1 MKLFK
6 HKNVS
11 LNMYKSVTIQIPYD
25 ENLPVKL
32 FEFTPEK
39 VLLAINIGCKC
50 ISDAEQSMLE
60 LTEEMIYNKVKEE
73 TAEEIKK
80 LETNLLVEKEIAR
93 KMDERTANKYEEQ
106 LNKMDIQLDRYK
118 KQLDAQACQLK
129 TYELEN
135 KDVINEAI
143 KKEKEKYDLL
153 INAKEKRIDK
163 LEEFNDQIKE
173 SLIKLTHQSTV
184 DKAIAGE
191 NGFRVYAD
199 ETFMDFKGYDLI
211 DKHTQS
217 GAGDFHM
224 RFEEF
229 DLLVDAKNYKVKVPI
244 TQREKIRDDLIK
256 NEHLTFAW
264 LVSLNTLIDKFDKAP
279 VMYEWIN
286 TKQCIVYINNLSQN
300 EDPRKLLRIVWYT
313 CKELYKLVEK
323 GSTEDNELTNLKEK
337 QIGFM
342 SKVKNIRKTMREINT
357 TLNSTKNLLQVVDDQ
372 LKEIL
377 EEETEQIVASNYSVF
392 DSWWDLN
399 IKQTDE
405 NVSLVS
411 TDLWIKFKHDNKSL
425 LNDLDITTD
434 KFKQYIKTR
443 VSMSNI
449 ILKNK
454 NSHSAFEIKG
464 IKWISNDIKLE
475 TVNMDI
481 LLVDTEVKPE
491 RKKVITKLKDKEVY
505 FTQELDKKILE
516 DYHDTKNDIIKI
528 AKNNKVEIYQ
538 VVSLL
543 VKYNIISKRN
553 DARGYDKYKETDEYK
568 NKAMSK

>member
-1 MKLFK
+1 
-6 HKNVS
+6 
-11 LNMYKSVTIQIPYD
+11 MYKSVTIKIPYD
-25 ENLPVKL
+25 ENLPIKL

-39 VLLAINIGCKC
+39 VLLAINVGYKC
-50 ISDAEQSMLE
+50 ILDAEQSMLE

-106 LNKMDIQLDRYK
+106 LHKMDLQIDRYK
-118 KQLDAQACQLK
+118 KQLDTQACQLK

-153 INAKEKRIDK
+153 LDAKEKRLDK
-163 LEEFNDQIKE
+163 LQEINDQIKE
-173 SLIKLTHQSTV
+173 ALLKLTYQSAAHKGTV
-184 DKAIAGE
+184 GE

-211 DKHTQS
+211 DKHTQGGS
-217 GAGDFHM
+217 GDFHM

-229 DLLVDAKNYKVKVPI
+229 DLLVDAKKYGTSVPI

-264 LVSLNTLIDKFDKAP
+264 LVSLNTTIDKFDKSP

-323 GSTEDNELTNLKEK
+323 ETTEDLELTNLKDK
-337 QIGFM
+337 QIKFM
-342 SKVKNIRKTMREINT
+342 TKVKNIRKTMREINT
-357 TLNSTKNLLQVVDDQ
+357 TLNTTRNLLQVVDDQ

-399 IKQTDE
+399 VELTNEDVRI
-405 NVSLVS
+405 VS
-411 TDLWIKFKHDNKSL
+411 TDLWTKFKHDNKL
-425 LNDLDITTD
+425 LINELEITTD
-434 KFKQYIKTR
+434 KFKQYIKTK

-454 NSHSAFEIKG
+454 NANSAFEIKG
-464 IKWISNDIKLE
+464 AKWNSKVEKLE
-475 TVNMDI
+475 TEQLDI

-516 DYHDTKNDIIKI
+516 DYNNTKNDIIKI

-568 NKAMSK
+568 NKATSK

>member
-1 MKLFK
+1 MFK
-6 HKNVS
+6 T
-11 LNMYKSVTIQIPYD
+11 VTITIPNNA
-25 ENLPVKL
+25 NLPEKF
-32 FEFTPEK
+32 FELSPEK
-39 VLLAINIGCKC
+39 VLLTINVGYKC
-50 ISDAEQSMLE
+50 VLDAEQSMLG
-60 LTEEMIYNKVKEE
+60 LTEEMIYNKVKDE
-73 TAEEIKK
+73 TKDELKR
-80 LETNLLVEKEIAR
+80 LEMDLLIEKEMAK
-93 KMDERTANKYEEQ
+93 KMDERTSNKYEEQ
-106 LNKMDIQLDRYK
+106 LHKMDFQIDRYK
-118 KQLDAQACQLK
+118 KQLDTQTCQLK

-135 KDVINEAI
+135 KDAMNEAI

-153 INAKEKRIDK
+153 IDAKEKRIDK
-163 LEEFNDQIKE
+163 LEEINDQIKDA
-173 SLIKLTHQSTV
+173 LIKLTYQSAAH
-184 DKAIAGE
+184 KGSAGE

-211 DKHTQS
+211 DKHAQGGS
-217 GAGDFHM
+217 GDFHM

-229 DLLVDAKNYKVKVPI
+229 DLLVDAKKYEKSVPI

-256 NEHLTFAW
+256 NEHLTFGW
-264 LVSLNTLIDKFDKAP
+264 LVSLNTPIDKFDKSP

-342 SKVKNIRKTMREINT
+342 TKVKNIRKTMREINT
-357 TLNSTKNLLQVVDDQ
+357 TLNTTKNLLQVVDDQ

-377 EEETEQIVASNYSVF
+377 EEETDQIVASNYSVF

-399 IKQTDE
+399 VEQTNED
-405 NVSLVS
+405 VKIVS

-425 LNDLDITTD
+425 LNELEITPD
-434 KFKQYIKTR
+434 KFKQYIKTK

-454 NSHSAFEIKG
+454 NAHSAFEIKG
-464 IKWISNDIKLE
+464 IKWISINIKLE
-475 TVNMDI
+475 TEDMDI
-481 LLVDTEVKPE
+481 LLVNTELKLE
-491 RKKVITKLKDKEVY
+491 KKKVISKPKSVVVS
-505 FTQELDKKILE
+505 FTEEIDKKILE
-516 DYHDTKNDIIKI
+516 DYNNTKNDITKI
-528 AKNNKVEIYQ
+528 ANINKVEIYQ

-543 VKYNIISKRN
+543 VKYKIISKRN
-553 DARGYDKYKETDEYK
+553 EARGYDKYKETDEYK
-568 NKAMSK
+568 NKATSK

>member
-1 MKLFK
+1 M
-6 HKNVS
+6 H
-11 LNMYKSVTIQIPYD
+11 KSVTITIPYD
-25 ENLPVKL
+25 ENLPERF
-32 FEFTPEK
+32 FEFTPQK
-39 VLLAINIGCKC
+39 VLLAINIGYKC
-50 ISDAEQSMLE
+50 ITDAEQSMLE

-73 TAEEIKK
+73 TVEDLKK
-80 LETNLLVEKEIAR
+80 LEMDLLVEREIAR
-93 KMDERTANKYEEQ
+93 KMDERTTNKYEEQ
-106 LNKMDIQLDRYK
+106 LNKTDAQIERYK
-118 KQLDAQACQLK
+118 KQLDAQVCQLR

-135 KDVINEAI
+135 KDIINEAV

-153 INAKEKRIDK
+153 LDAKEKRIDK
-163 LEEFNDQIKE
+163 LQEINDQIKE
-173 SLIKLTHQSTV
+173 SLIKLTHQSTAH
-184 DKAIAGE
+184 KAIAGE

-229 DLLVDAKNYKVKVPI
+229 DLLVDAKNYKTKVPI

-279 VMYEWIN
+279 VMYDWIN

-300 EDPRKLLRIVWYT
+300 EDPRKILRIVWYT

-342 SKVKNIRKTMREINT
+342 TKVKNIRKTMREINT
-357 TLNSTKNLLQVVDDQ
+357 SLNSTKNLLQVVDDQ

-425 LNDLDITTD
+425 LNELDITTD

-454 NSHSAFEIKG
+454 NAHSAFEIRG
-464 IKWISNDIKLE
+464 LKWISNDVKLE
-475 TVNMDI
+475 SVNMDI
-481 LLVDTEVKPE
+481 LLVDTELKPE
-491 RKKVITKLKDKEVY
+491 KKKVTAKTKSIETY
-505 FTQELDKKILE
+505 FTEEVDKKIIE
-516 DYHDTKNDIIKI
+516 DYNNEKNDIMKI

-543 VKYNIISKRN
+543 VRYRIISKR
-553 DARGYDKYKETDEYK
+553 DEARGYDKYKETDEYK
-568 NKAMSK
+568 KKATSK

>member
-1 MKLFK
+1 MFK
-6 HKNVS
+6 T
-11 LNMYKSVTIQIPYD
+11 VTITIPNNA
-25 ENLPVKL
+25 NLPEKF
-32 FEFTPEK
+32 FELSPEK
-39 VLLAINIGCKC
+39 VLLTINVGYKC
-50 ISDAEQSMLE
+50 VLDAEQSMLG
-60 LTEEMIYNKVKEE
+60 LTEEMIYNKVKDE
-73 TAEEIKK
+73 TKDELKR
-80 LETNLLVEKEIAR
+80 LEMDLLIEKEMAK
-93 KMDERTANKYEEQ
+93 KMDERTSNKYEEQ
-106 LNKMDIQLDRYK
+106 LHKMDFQIDRYK
-118 KQLDAQACQLK
+118 KQLDTQTCQLK

-135 KDVINEAI
+135 KDAMNEAI

-153 INAKEKRIDK
+153 IDAKEKRIDK
-163 LEEFNDQIKE
+163 LEEINDQIKDA
-173 SLIKLTHQSTV
+173 LIKLTYQSAAH
-184 DKAIAGE
+184 KGSSGE

-211 DKHTQS
+211 DKHAQGGS
-217 GAGDFHM
+217 GDFHM

-229 DLLVDAKNYKVKVPI
+229 DLLVDAKKYEKSVPI

-256 NEHLTFAW
+256 NEHLTFGW
-264 LVSLNTLIDKFDKAP
+264 LVSLNTPIDKFDKSP

-342 SKVKNIRKTMREINT
+342 TKVKNIRKTMREINT
-357 TLNSTKNLLQVVDDQ
+357 TLNTTKNLLQVVDDQ

-377 EEETEQIVASNYSVF
+377 EEETDQIVASNYSVF

-399 IKQTDE
+399 VEQTNED
-405 NVSLVS
+405 VKIVS

-425 LNDLDITTD
+425 LNGLEITPD
-434 KFKQYIKTR
+434 KFKQYIKTK

-454 NSHSAFEIKG
+454 NAHSAFEIKG
-464 IKWISNDIKLE
+464 IKWNSINIKLE
-475 TVNMDI
+475 TENMDI
-481 LLVDTEVKPE
+481 LLVDTELKLE
-491 RKKVITKLKDKEVY
+491 KKKVISKPKSVVVS
-505 FTQELDKKILE
+505 FTEEIDKKILE
-516 DYHDTKNDIIKI
+516 DYNNTKNDITKI
-528 AKNNKVEIYQ
+528 ANINKVEIYQ

-543 VKYNIISKRN
+543 VKYKIISKRN
-553 DARGYDKYKETDEYK
+553 EARGYDKYKETDEYK
-568 NKAMSK
+568 NKAISK

>member
-1 MKLFK
+1 M
-6 HKNVS
+6 N
-11 LNMYKSVTIQIPYD
+11 KSVTIQIPYD
-25 ENLPVKL
+25 EKLPESFL
-32 FEFTPEK
+32 TFTAQK

-50 ISDAEQSMLE
+50 VIDAEQSILK
-60 LTEEMIYNKVKEE
+60 LTEEMIYNKVKDE
-73 TAEEIKK
+73 TNGELKK
-80 LETNLLVEKEIAR
+80 LEMDLLVEKDIAR
-93 KMDERTANKYEEQ
+93 KMDERTTNKYEEQ

-153 INAKEKRIDK
+153 LDAKEKRIDK
-163 LEEFNDQIKE
+163 LEEINDQIKE
-173 SLIKLTHQSTV
+173 SLIKLTHQSTS

-211 DKHTQS
+211 DKHTQG

-229 DLLVDAKNYKVKVPI
+229 DLLVDAKNYKTKVPI

-279 VMYEWIN
+279 VMYEWVN

-342 SKVKNIRKTMREINT
+342 TKVKNIRKTMREINT
-357 TLNSTKNLLQVVDDQ
+357 SLNSTKNLLQVVDDQ

-399 IKQTDE
+399 IELTDE

-425 LNDLDITTD
+425 LNELDITTD

-481 LLVDTEVKPE
+481 LLVDTELKPE
-491 RKKVITKLKDKEVY
+491 KKKVITKSKNIEAY
-505 FTQELDKKILE
+505 FTEEIDKKIIE
-516 DYHDTKNDIIKI
+516 EYYDTKNDITKI
-528 AKNNKVEIYQ
+528 AKNNTVEIYQ

-543 VKYNIISKRN
+543 ARYKVISKR
-553 DARGYDKYKETDEYK
+553 DEARGYDKYKETDEYK
-568 NKAMSK
+568 KKIIIK

>member
-1 MKLFK
+1 M
-6 HKNVS
+6 N
-11 LNMYKSVTIQIPYD
+11 KSVTITIPYD
-25 ENLPVKL
+25 EKMPEGFLT
-32 FEFTPEK
+32 FTPQK

-50 ISDAEQSMLE
+50 VIDAEQSMLE

-73 TAEEIKK
+73 TVGELRR
-80 LETNLLVEKEIAR
+80 LEMDLLVEKDIAR
-93 KMDERTANKYEEQ
+93 KMDERTTNKYEEQ

-118 KQLDAQACQLK
+118 KQLDVQACQLK

-153 INAKEKRIDK
+153 LDAKEKRIDK
-163 LEEFNDQIKE
+163 LEEINDQIKE
-173 SLIKLTHQSTV
+173 SLIKLTHQSTSE
-184 DKAIAGE
+184 KAIAGE

-211 DKHTQS
+211 DKHTQG

-229 DLLVDAKNYKVKVPI
+229 DLLVDAKNYKTKVPI

-342 SKVKNIRKTMREINT
+342 TKVKNIRKTMREINT
-357 TLNSTKNLLQVVDDQ
+357 SLNSTKNLLQVVDDQ

-454 NSHSAFEIKG
+454 NTHSAFEIKG
-464 IKWISNDIKLE
+464 IKWISNDVKLE
-475 TVNMDI
+475 SVNMDI
-481 LLVDTEVKPE
+481 LLVDTELKPE
-491 RKKVITKLKDKEVY
+491 KKKVITKSKNIEAY
-505 FTQELDKKILE
+505 FTEEIDKKILE
-516 DYHDTKNDIIKI
+516 EYSNTKNDIIRI
-528 AKNNKVEIYQ
+528 AKNNTVEIYQ

-543 VKYNIISKRN
+543 ARYKVISKRD

-568 NKAMSK
+568 KKITIK

>member
-1 MKLFK
+1 
-6 HKNVS
+6 
-11 LNMYKSVTIQIPYD
+11 MYKSVTIQIPCD
-25 ENLPVKL
+25 ENLPEGFL
-32 FEFTPEK
+32 TITGEK
-39 VLLAINIGCKC
+39 VILAINVGYKC
-50 ISDAEQSMLE
+50 ILDAEQSMLE
-60 LTEEMIYNKVKEE
+60 LTEEIMYNKVKEE
-73 TAEEIKK
+73 KAGEIKK

-93 KMDERTANKYEEQ
+93 KMDERTTNKYEEQ

-118 KQLDAQACQLK
+118 KQLDAQSCQLK

-135 KDVINEAI
+135 RDAINEAI
-143 KKEKEKYDLL
+143 KKEKEKYDLMVYE
-153 INAKEKRIDK
+153 KEKRIDK
-163 LEEFNDQIKE
+163 LQEINEQIKE
-173 SLIKLTHQSTV
+173 SLIKLTHQSTAS
-184 DKAIAGE
+184 KAIAGE
-191 NGFRVYAD
+191 NGFRIHAD

-229 DLLVDAKNYKVKVPI
+229 DVLVDAKLYDCKTKVPI

-264 LVSLNTLIDKFDKAP
+264 LVSLNTPIDKFDKSP

-323 GSTEDNELTNLKEK
+323 GSDEDNELTNLKDK
-337 QIGFM
+337 QIRFM
-342 SKVKNIRKTMREINT
+342 TKVKNIRKTMREINT
-357 TLNSTKNLLQVVDDQ
+357 TLNTTKNLLQVVDDQ

-392 DSWWDLN
+392 DSWWDLHIELTN
-399 IKQTDE
+399 ED
-405 NVSLVS
+405 VRLVS
-411 TDLWIKFKHDNKSL
+411 TDLWINFKHANKSL
-425 LNDLDITTD
+425 FNELEITTD
-434 KFKQYIKTR
+434 KFKQYIKTK

-454 NSHSAFEIKG
+454 NANSAFEIKG
-464 IKWISNDIKLE
+464 IKWNLKTEKLE
-475 TVNMDI
+475 PEKLDI

-491 RKKVITKLKDKEVY
+491 KKKTITKSKNTEV
-505 FTQELDKKILE
+505 FFSQEIDKKILE
-516 DYHDTKNDIIKI
+516 DYYDTQNDIIKI
-528 AKNNKVEIYQ
+528 AKNNKVEIFQ

-543 VKYNIISKRN
+543 VKYKIITKR
-553 DARGYDKYKETDEYK
+553 DEARGYDKYKETDEYK
-568 NKAMSK
+568 KKATSK

>member
-1 MKLFK
+1 
-6 HKNVS
+6 
-11 LNMYKSVTIQIPYD
+11 MYKSVTIQIPCD
-25 ENLPVKL
+25 ENLPERF
-32 FEFTPEK
+32 FELSPEK
-39 VLLAINIGCKC
+39 VLLAINVGCKC

-73 TAEEIKK
+73 TAEGIKK
-80 LETNLLVEKEIAR
+80 LEMNLLVEKEIAR

-106 LNKMDIQLDRYK
+106 LHKMDFQIDRYK
-118 KQLDAQACQLK
+118 KQLDTQTCQLK

-135 KDVINEAI
+135 KDAMNEAI

-163 LEEFNDQIKE
+163 LEEINDQIKDA
-173 SLIKLTHQSTV
+173 LIKLTYQSAAH
-184 DKAIAGE
+184 KGSAGE

-211 DKHTQS
+211 DKHAQGGS
-217 GAGDFHM
+217 GDFHM

-229 DLLVDAKNYKVKVPI
+229 DLLVDAKKYEKSVPI

-256 NEHLTFAW
+256 NEHLTFGW
-264 LVSLNTLIDKFDKAP
+264 LVSLNTPIDKFDKSP

-342 SKVKNIRKTMREINT
+342 TKVKNIRKTMREINT
-357 TLNSTKNLLQVVDDQ
+357 TLNTTKNLLQVVDDQ

-377 EEETEQIVASNYSVF
+377 EEETDQIVASNYSVF

-399 IKQTDE
+399 VEQTNED
-405 NVSLVS
+405 VKIVS

-425 LNDLDITTD
+425 LNELEITPD
-434 KFKQYIKTR
+434 KFKQYIKTK

-454 NSHSAFEIKG
+454 NAHSAFEIKG
-464 IKWISNDIKLE
+464 IKWISINIKLE
-475 TVNMDI
+475 TEDMDI
-481 LLVDTEVKPE
+481 LLVNTELKLE
-491 RKKVITKLKDKEVY
+491 KKKVISKPKNVVVS
-505 FTQELDKKILE
+505 FTEEIDKKILE
-516 DYHDTKNDIIKI
+516 DYNNTKNDITKI
-528 AKNNKVEIYQ
+528 ANINKVEIYQ

-543 VKYNIISKRN
+543 VKYKIISKRN
-553 DARGYDKYKETDEYK
+553 EARGYDKYKETDEYK
-568 NKAMSK
+568 NKATSK

>member
-1 MKLFK
+1 
-6 HKNVS
+6 
-11 LNMYKSVTIQIPYD
+11 MYKSVTIQIPCD
-25 ENLPVKL
+25 ENLPERF
-32 FEFTPEK
+32 FELSPEK
-39 VLLAINIGCKC
+39 VLLAINVGYKC
-50 ISDAEQSMLE
+50 ILDAEQSMLG
-60 LTEEMIYNKVKEE
+60 LTEEMIYNKVKDE
-73 TAEEIKK
+73 TKDELKRLEID
-80 LETNLLVEKEIAR
+80 LLIEKEMAK
-93 KMDERTANKYEEQ
+93 KMDERTSNKYEEQ
-106 LNKMDIQLDRYK
+106 LHKMDFQIDRYK
-118 KQLDAQACQLK
+118 KQLDTQTCQLK

-135 KDVINEAI
+135 KDAITEAI
-143 KKEKEKYDLL
+143 KKEKEKCELL
-153 INAKEKRIDK
+153 LDAKEKRLDK
-163 LEEFNDQIKE
+163 LQEINDQIKE

-264 LVSLNTLIDKFDKAP
+264 LVSLNTLIDKFDKSP

-342 SKVKNIRKTMREINT
+342 TKVKNIRKTMREINT
-357 TLNSTKNLLQVVDDQ
+357 TLNTTKNLLQVVDDQ

-399 IKQTDE
+399 VEQTNED
-405 NVSLVS
+405 VRIVS

-425 LNDLDITTD
+425 LNELEITPD

-454 NSHSAFEIKG
+454 NAHSAFEIKG
-464 IKWISNDIKLE
+464 IKWISINIKLE
-475 TVNMDI
+475 TKDMDI

-491 RKKVITKLKDKEVY
+491 RKKVITKSKNIEAY
-505 FTQELDKKILE
+505 FTEEIDKKIIE
-516 DYHDTKNDIIKI
+516 DYNNNTKNDITKI
-528 AKNNKVEIYQ
+528 AKNNTVEIYQ

-543 VKYNIISKRN
+543 VKYKIISKRN
-553 DARGYDKYKETDEYK
+553 EARGYDKYKDTDEYK
-568 NKAMSK
+568 NKATSK

>member
-1 MKLFK
+1 
-6 HKNVS
+6 
-11 LNMYKSVTIQIPYD
+11 MYKSVTIQIPCD
-25 ENLPVKL
+25 ENLPEGFL
-32 FEFTPEK
+32 TITGEK
-39 VLLAINIGCKC
+39 VILAINVGYKC
-50 ISDAEQSMLE
+50 ILDAEQSMLE
-60 LTEEMIYNKVKEE
+60 LTEEIMYNKVKEE
-73 TAEEIKK
+73 KAGEIKK

-93 KMDERTANKYEEQ
+93 KMDERTTNKYEEQ

-118 KQLDAQACQLK
+118 KQLDAQSCQLK

-135 KDVINEAI
+135 RDAINEAI
-143 KKEKEKYDLL
+143 KKEKEKYDLMVYE
-153 INAKEKRIDK
+153 KEKRIDK
-163 LEEFNDQIKE
+163 LQEINEQIKE
-173 SLIKLTHQSTV
+173 SLIKLTHQSTAS
-184 DKAIAGE
+184 KAIAGE
-191 NGFRVYAD
+191 NGFRIHAD

-229 DLLVDAKNYKVKVPI
+229 DVLVDAKLYDCKTKVPI

-264 LVSLNTLIDKFDKAP
+264 LVSLNTPIDKFDKSP

-323 GSTEDNELTNLKEK
+323 GSDEDNELTNLKDK
-337 QIGFM
+337 QIRFM
-342 SKVKNIRKTMREINT
+342 TKVKNIRKTMREINT
-357 TLNSTKNLLQVVDDQ
+357 TLNTTKNLLQVVDDQ

-392 DSWWDLN
+392 DSWWDLHIELTN
-399 IKQTDE
+399 ED
-405 NVSLVS
+405 VRLVS
-411 TDLWIKFKHDNKSL
+411 TDLWINFKHANKSL
-425 LNDLDITTD
+425 FNELEITTD
-434 KFKQYIKTR
+434 KFKQYIKTK

-454 NSHSAFEIKG
+454 NANSAFEIKG
-464 IKWISNDIKLE
+464 IKWNLKTEKLE
-475 TVNMDI
+475 PEKLDI

-491 RKKVITKLKDKEVY
+491 KKKTITKSKNTEV
-505 FTQELDKKILE
+505 FFSQEIDKKILE
-516 DYHDTKNDIIKI
+516 DYYDTQNDIIKI
-528 AKNNKVEIYQ
+528 AKNNKVEIFQ

-543 VKYNIISKRN
+543 VKYKIITKR
-553 DARGYDKYKETDEYK
+553 DEARGYDKYKDSEEYK
-568 NKAMSK
+568 IKICK

>member
-1 MKLFK
+1 MFK
-6 HKNVS
+6 T
-11 LNMYKSVTIQIPYD
+11 VTITIPNNA
-25 ENLPVKL
+25 NLPEKF
-32 FEFTPEK
+32 FELSPEK
-39 VLLAINIGCKC
+39 VLLTINVGYKC
-50 ISDAEQSMLE
+50 VLDAEQSMLG
-60 LTEEMIYNKVKEE
+60 LTEEIIYNKVKDE
-73 TAEEIKK
+73 TVGELKR
-80 LETNLLVEKEIAR
+80 LETKLLVEKEISR
-93 KMDERTANKYEEQ
+93 KMDERTSNKYEEQ
-106 LNKMDIQLDRYK
+106 LHKMDLQIDRYK
-118 KQLDAQACQLK
+118 KQLDTQTCQLK

-135 KDVINEAI
+135 KDAMNEAI

-153 INAKEKRIDK
+153 IDAKEKRIDK
-163 LEEFNDQIKE
+163 LEEINDQIKDA
-173 SLIKLTHQSTV
+173 LIKLTYQSAAH
-184 DKAIAGE
+184 KGSAGE

-211 DKHTQS
+211 DKHAQGGS
-217 GAGDFHM
+217 GDFHM

-229 DLLVDAKNYKVKVPI
+229 DLLVDAKKYEKSVPI

-256 NEHLTFAW
+256 NEHLTFGW
-264 LVSLNTLIDKFDKAP
+264 LVSLNTPIDKFDKSP

-342 SKVKNIRKTMREINT
+342 TKVKNIRKTMREINT
-357 TLNSTKNLLQVVDDQ
+357 TLNTTKNLLQVVDDQ

-399 IKQTDE
+399 IELTNEDVKI
-405 NVSLVS
+405 VS
-411 TDLWIKFKHDNKSL
+411 TDLWTKFKQDNKSL
-425 LNDLDITTD
+425 FNELEITID
-434 KFKQYIKTR
+434 KFKQYIKTK

-454 NSHSAFEIKG
+454 NVNSAFEIKG
-464 IKWISNDIKLE
+464 IKWISINIKLE
-475 TVNMDI
+475 TEDMDI
-481 LLVDTEVKPE
+481 LLVNTELKLE
-491 RKKVITKLKDKEVY
+491 KKKVISKPKSVVVS
-505 FTQELDKKILE
+505 FTEEIDKKILE
-516 DYHDTKNDIIKI
+516 DYNNTKNDITKI
-528 AKNNKVEIYQ
+528 ANINKVEIYQ

-543 VKYNIISKRN
+543 VKYKIISKRN
-553 DARGYDKYKETDEYK
+553 EARGYDKYKETDEYK
-568 NKAMSK
+568 NKATSK

>member
-1 MKLFK
+1 MFK
-6 HKNVS
+6 T
-11 LNMYKSVTIQIPYD
+11 VTITIPNNG
-25 ENLPVKL
+25 NLPERF
-32 FEFTPEK
+32 FELSPEK
-39 VLLAINIGCKC
+39 VLLTINIGYKC
-50 ISDAEQSMLE
+50 VLDAEQSMLG
-60 LTEEMIYNKVKEE
+60 LTEEIIYNKVKDE
-73 TAEEIKK
+73 TKDELKR
-80 LETNLLVEKEIAR
+80 LEMDLLIEKEMAK
-93 KMDERTANKYEEQ
+93 KMDERTSNKYEEQ
-106 LNKMDIQLDRYK
+106 LHKMDFQIDRYK
-118 KQLDAQACQLK
+118 KQLDTQTCQLK

-135 KDVINEAI
+135 KDAINEAI
-143 KKEKEKYDLL
+143 KKEKEKCELL
-153 INAKEKRIDK
+153 LDVKEKRINK
-163 LEEFNDQIKE
+163 LEEINDQIKDA
-173 SLIKLTHQSTV
+173 LIKLTHQSTV

-229 DLLVDAKNYKVKVPI
+229 DLLVDAKNYKIKVPI

-264 LVSLNTLIDKFDKAP
+264 LVSLNTLIDKFDKSP

-342 SKVKNIRKTMREINT
+342 TKVKNIRKTMREINT
-357 TLNSTKNLLQVVDDQ
+357 TLNTTKNLLQVVDDQ

-399 IKQTDE
+399 VEQTNGD
-405 NVSLVS
+405 VRIVS

-425 LNDLDITTD
+425 LNELEITPD
-434 KFKQYIKTR
+434 KFKQYIKTK

-454 NSHSAFEIKG
+454 NAHSAFEIKG
-464 IKWISNDIKLE
+464 IKWNSINIKLE
-475 TVNMDI
+475 TENMDI
-481 LLVDTEVKPE
+481 LLVDTELKLE
-491 RKKVITKLKDKEVY
+491 KKKVISKPKSVVVS
-505 FTQELDKKILE
+505 FTEEIDKKILE
-516 DYHDTKNDIIKI
+516 DYNNTKNDITKI
-528 AKNNKVEIYQ
+528 ANINKVEIYQ

-543 VKYNIISKRN
+543 VKYKIISKR
-553 DARGYDKYKETDEYK
+553 DEARGYDKYKATDEYK
-568 NKAMSK
+568 KKATSK